1 MKKLSWEEA
10 RDITESYFLP
20 FKCVVDET
28 RSDYKNV
35 VPFVVYYDFENS
47 EERYGPFALT
57 KFKDPERLE
66 FMLSTYKA
74 QFELTMKKRQIRIRR
89 PHKSAL

>member
-1 MKKLSWEEA
+1 MEKLSWEEA

-20 FKCVVDET
+20 FKCVVDEA

-35 VPFVVYYDFENS
+35 VPFVVYYDFDNS
-47 EERYGPFALT
+47 EERYGPFELT

-66 FMLSTYKA
+66 LMLSSHKA
-74 QFELTMKKRQIRIRR
+74 QFENTMKK
-89 PHKSAL
+89 K